1 MKADMID
8 VRRLIAEVAAR
19 NGIRVEPDDPAFALV
34 TLNQLV
40 LEDFITRM
48 DERIRLGI
56 AEFMDAVHKTEARA
70 GKILGAEVREAAA
83 ELREELQRDAEAARI
98 GALEI
103 VRELHRQHT
112 RVALLRSGATIVL
125 VVATLAAGFWL
136 RMHLLR

>member
-1 MKADMID
+1 MKTEMID

-40 LEDFITRM
+40 LEDFITRT

-56 AEFMDAVHKTEARA
+56 AEFMDAVHKTETRA
-70 GKILGAEVREAAA
+70 GKILAAEVRESAA
-83 ELREELQRDAEAARI
+83 EIREELQRDVEAARV

-103 VRELHRQHT
+103 VHELHRQYT
-112 RVALLRSGATIVL
+112 TVSLVRRCATDILVA
-125 VVATLAAGFWL
+125 ATLAIGFWVGA
-136 RMHLLR
+136 HLLH